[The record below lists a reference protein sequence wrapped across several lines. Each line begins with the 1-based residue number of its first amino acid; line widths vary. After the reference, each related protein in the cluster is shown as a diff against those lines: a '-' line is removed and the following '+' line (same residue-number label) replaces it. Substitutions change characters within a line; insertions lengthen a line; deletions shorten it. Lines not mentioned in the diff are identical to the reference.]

1 MSFPQKKIPLL
12 RKKSIRFL
20 WISLVLAIA
29 STICLFFY
37 VKQLLANEVEEELRS
52 TEARVE
58 NSITENHEL
67 YQIPPVIEISPVSFL
82 GKEKIKD
89 TLIFDPSQNEI
100 EEFRELT
107 TFSKINGENYR
118 ITVRA
123 LIVES
128 EDILIAVIISY
139 LIIIFFIFVFLF
151 YLNKASNRNLWLP
164 FFTTLEQVKLF
175 SITSE
180 APISLMESD
189 ILEFSELNTEI
200 TTLTDKVRL
209 DYKNLKQFTEDVS
222 HELQTPL
229 AIIQAKVD
237 SLINGENLN
246 NLQFEQLSSIQN
258 DIHRLKQLNK
268 RLGLLTKIDNKQF
281 ENITACNLNKLILHR
296 IENFSELYPAEI
308 VFKCKEDVVLQM
320 DENLAIVL
328 CDNLLSNAI
337 KYALP
342 NSEIVVELNKK
353 NLKVINKGVRAIIK
367 PDHLF
372 QRFYKESDEIKSTG
386 LGLAIVKKICDHY
399 NFLPS
404 YSYENNAHVFAIS
417 FSN

>member
-308 VFKCKEDVVLQM
+308 VLKCKEDVVLQM